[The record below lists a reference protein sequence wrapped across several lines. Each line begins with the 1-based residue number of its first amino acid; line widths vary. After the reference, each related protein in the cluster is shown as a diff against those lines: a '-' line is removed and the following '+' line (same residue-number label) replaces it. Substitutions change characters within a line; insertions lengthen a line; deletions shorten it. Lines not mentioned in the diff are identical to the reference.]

1 MPVPARPP
9 HRLLPAPR
17 HIRPAVGAFLLLALV
32 SALLYSGGH
41 NLDPQALWFH
51 PVHNFLCDL
60 FMPLNTYNGR
70 SNMAS
75 ALPGISGG
83 LLLVAGGLLPAWTS
97 VALRLA
103 PERAVSR
110 LVATLGLLALGAVSL
125 VPLENLVSLP
135 WPHHF
140 TLLGAVLPGW
150 LATSGVA
157 LLALRHPGIDRS
169 ARLLGLAVL
178 VAVPV
183 IFACYLPYALA
194 GDTTAPAVAFGQK
207 VVLCTVLAWLW
218 ALGGSPALRD

>member
-70 SNMAS
+70 PNMAS

-83 LLLVAGGLLPAWTS
+83 LLLVAGLLLLSLKYHPAADLATDDRS
-97 VALRLA
+97 DPADRPAHAASERTRLA
-103 PERAVSR
+103 PGTYFFRRVR
-110 LVATLGLLALGAVSL
+110 PCL
-125 VPLENLVSLP
+125 
-135 WPHHF
+135 
-140 TLLGAVLPGW
+140 
-150 LATSGVA
+150 
-157 LLALRHPGIDRS
+157 
-169 ARLLGLAVL
+169 
-178 VAVPV
+178 
-183 IFACYLPYALA
+183 
-194 GDTTAPAVAFGQK
+194 
-207 VVLCTVLAWLW
+207 
-218 ALGGSPALRD
+218 

>member
-1 MPVPARPP
+1 
-9 HRLLPAPR
+9 
-17 HIRPAVGAFLLLALV
+17 
-32 SALLYSGGH
+32 
-41 NLDPQALWFH
+41 
-51 PVHNFLCDL
+51 
-60 FMPLNTYNGR
+60 MPLNTYNGR
-70 SNMAS
+70 PNMAS

-125 VPLENLVSLP
+125 VPLENLATLP

-183 IFACYLPYALA
+183 IFACYLPHALA
-194 GDTTAPAVAFGQK
+194 GDTTAPVVAFGQK

>member
-41 NLDPQALWFH
+41 TLAPQALWFH
-51 PVHNFLCDL
+51 PVHYFLCDL

-140 TLLGAVLPGW
+140 TLLGAVLPG
-150 LATSGVA
+150 
-157 LLALRHPGIDRS
+157 RS